1 MQAHHS
7 RSTGRC
13 HAPRATMALL
23 SSAPNA
29 DHERPVQMTMID
41 ISPETHAA
49 YLTAMVRYPGD

>member
-7 RSTGRC
+7 CSTDRC
-13 HAPRATMALL
+13 HTPRATMALL

-41 ISPETHAA
+41 ISPDTNAA
-49 YLTAMVRYPGD
+49 

>member
-29 DHERPVQMTMID
+29 GHERPVQMTMID
-41 ISPETHAA
+41 ISPDTHAA
-49 YLTAMVRYPGD
+49 

>member
-29 DHERPVQMTMID
+29 DHERPVHPVQMTMID

-49 YLTAMVRYPGD
+49 

>member
-13 HAPRATMALL
+13 HAPSATMALL

-29 DHERPVQMTMID
+29 GHECPVQMTMID

-49 YLTAMVRYPGD
+49 